1 MSDHIL
7 GRGKSLVSLQFDSL
21 QEQQALSPPLTF
33 ILFPVSTAT
42 AMPVAGFKKLTDEEM
57 RLAKKW
63 YKEDKCQPSEI
74 ADRLSRDKSTITRL
88 LVKQVVRKKQG
99 RPAALTTTEVDFLVK
114 RLDAMVEKAKARYH
128 VTVSMLKK
136 TTRCRASGRIIKD
149 ALHRRNIYFRK
160 LREKPLLTEED
171 IAARK
176 AFALKYKGKSSKW
189 WNQNMHAIIDG
200 KHFQVYLNGKERD
213 RAAQHATWG
222 AYRTPGQGLN
232 GAYVKPKKSL
242 KHNTGA
248 ASTLVMAGVGRG
260 KVLMWYNVPSAKW
273 SGAAAAVMYS
283 RPLPTAL
290 EKTWPGK
297 RSWQVLE
304 DNDPTGFKSKKGLA
318 AKAANKISI
327 FPIPK
332 RSPDLNVCD
341 YALWK
346 EINKRMRLQEKRW
359 SSKKRETRPQYMAR
373 LRRTAMRL
381 PRRFIGKSVGD
392 MRRRCQR
399 LHEAKGGFFE
409 EGGK

>member
-1 MSDHIL
+1 VYRS
-7 GRGKSLVSLQFDSL
+7 
-21 QEQQALSPPLTF
+21 
-33 ILFPVSTAT
+33 
-42 AMPVAGFKKLTDEEM
+42 
-57 RLAKKW
+57 
-63 YKEDKCQPSEI
+63 
-74 ADRLSRDKSTITRL
+74 
-88 LVKQVVRKKQG
+88 
-99 RPAALTTTEVDFLVK
+99 
-114 RLDAMVEKAKARYH
+114 
-128 VTVSMLKK
+128 
-136 TTRCRASGRIIKD
+136 
-149 ALHRRNIYFRK
+149 NIYFRK

-176 AFALKYKGKSSKW
+176 AFALKYKGKSTKW

-222 AYRTPGQGLN
+222 AYRAPGQGLN

-260 KVLMWYNVPSAKW
+260 KVLMWHNVPSAKW

-290 EKTWPGK
+290 ETTWPGK

-304 DNDPTGFKSKKGLA
+304 DNGPTGFKSKKGLA
-318 AKAANKISI
+318 AKAANEISI
-327 FPIPK
+327 LPIPK

-359 SSKKRETRPQYMAR
+359 SSKKRETIPQYMAR